1 MDKKCELS
9 CRRNK
14 VGGQAVIEGVMMK
27 KGEEVCLAM
36 RKEDGSVEIDK
47 SKFVSVRTKHK
58 WLNIP
63 LLRGVI
69 GFIESMILSFKTINK
84 STAVLELDED
94 SSKKD
99 GEKKS
104 GGALNAFIMVI
115 SVLLGVALAIGLF
128 MWLPGMLTKGI
139 EYFTGELNR
148 YLKAAIEGV
157 VKIIIFIVY
166 MLVVS
171 LMKDIKRVFQYHG
184 AEHKSIAC
192 YEAGMELT
200 PENAKKCTRFHPR
213 CGTSFMFV
221 MLIIGI
227 FTGMLIPVWDNTL
240 LRAAIKL
247 AILPVVVGYEFIM
260 LAGKH
265 DNLFTRV
272 LSAPG
277 LWMQRIT
284 TKEPD
289 ETQLAIA
296 ICAIKSSM
304 PEEFPDFDAEQ
315 YDIEVEENLKHF
327 GFTAMKKSEID
338 EKVEKLKEKKALAK
352 AEKQK
357 AKEDVNEAA
366 EITKNA
372 EKPDTVSEITEKPV
386 EEDED
391 K

>member
-1 MDKKCELS
+1 MDKNCDLS

-27 KGEEVCLAM
+27 KGEEVSLAM
-36 RKEDGSVEIDK
+36 RKEDGTVVVDK
-47 SKFVSVRTKHK
+47 SRFVSVRKNK
-58 WLNIP
+58 KILNIP
-63 LLRGVI
+63 ILRGVI
-69 GFIESMILSFKTINK
+69 GFVESMILSFKTIDK
-84 STAVLELDED
+84 STAVLELDEENE
-94 SSKKD
+94 KKD
-99 GEKKS
+99 KDGKEKKES
-104 GGALNAFIMVI
+104 KGLSFIMMLFSI
-115 SVLLGVALAIGLF
+115 LLGVGLAVVLF
-128 MWLPGMLTKGI
+128 MWLPGFLTKML
-139 EYFTGELNR
+139 EKLTGEINF

-157 VKIIIFIVY
+157 VKIIVFIVY
-166 MLVVS
+166 MLIVS

-192 YEAGMELT
+192 YESGMELT

-247 AILPVVVGYEFIM
+247 GILPFIVGIGYEFIM

-265 DNLFTRV
+265 DNLFTKI

-289 ETQLAIA
+289 EYQLAIA

-304 PEEFPDFDAEQ
+304 PEEFPDFTVDEYAI
-315 YDIEVEENLKHF
+315 DVEENLKHF
-327 GFTAMKKSEID
+327 GFTALKKNEVD
-338 EKVEKLKEKKALAK
+338 EKIAKLKAK
-352 AEKQK
+352 RE
-357 AKEDVNEAA
+357 EAMNTPVDA
-366 EITKNA
+366 
-372 EKPDTVSEITEKPV
+372 PSVSEDAPEIN
-386 EEDED
+386 ED